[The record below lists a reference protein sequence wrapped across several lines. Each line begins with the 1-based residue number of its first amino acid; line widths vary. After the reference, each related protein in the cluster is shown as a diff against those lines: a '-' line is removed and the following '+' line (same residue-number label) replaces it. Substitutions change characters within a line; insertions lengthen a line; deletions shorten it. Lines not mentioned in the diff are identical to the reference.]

1 MRIFYSAQSSP
12 NETALPSSRLWYVNL
27 CLPLKDLGH
36 DIIPF
41 ETDYLH
47 AAYDLDPYVPEHQPL
62 IMQRRSKFS
71 EDLLQAVQT
80 AHRRAPIDLFF
91 SYFSSAHV
99 EGDAIRE
106 IGKMGITTVNWYCN
120 ASYQFHLVKDL
131 APAYHYCLVPEKFR
145 LEDYRQA
152 GARPIYC
159 QEAANPN
166 VYRPYDLPREFQATF
181 VGQRYGNRPDY
192 IRALV
197 NAGIEVRVWGPHWE
211 TMVESTQGRELFGQ
225 RIANLLRLRQSPWL
239 TNGAGRYGG
248 PLSDEAMIQMYSRSK
263 ISLGFSSVADAAL
276 GIKQVRLRDF
286 EAPMSGAFYL
296 VEYFEELEECF
307 LPDQEIVCFASE
319 RELIEKVKY
328 YLAHEADRE
337 RIRQAGLKRARSEHT
352 WHQRFQQMFRSIG
365 MA

>member
-1 MRIFYSAQSSP
+1 MRIFFCAQSTP
-12 NETALPSSRLWYVNL
+12 NESALPSSRLWYVNL

-41 ETDYLH
+41 ETEYLH

-62 IMQRRSKFS
+62 IVQRRPQFS
-71 EDLLQAVQT
+71 EDLLQAVTT

-91 SYFSSAHV
+91 SYFSTAHV
-99 EGDAIRE
+99 EADAIRE
-106 IGKMGITTVNWYCN
+106 IGKMGITTMNWYCN

-131 APAYHYCLVPEKFR
+131 APAYQYCLVPEKFR
-145 LEDYRQA
+145 LEDYRRA
-152 GARPIYC
+152 GAHPIYC

-166 VYRPYDLPREFQATF
+166 FYRPHDLRREFDATF

-197 NAGIEVRVWGPHWE
+197 DAGIDVRVWGPHWD
-211 TMVESTQGRELFGQ
+211 TMVESSQRKETFGK
-225 RIANLLRLRQSPWL
+225 RIANLLRLRRAPWL

-248 PLSDEAMIQMYSRSK
+248 PLSDEALIHMYSRSK
-263 ISLGFSSVADAAL
+263 ISLGFSSVANAS

-296 VEYFEELEECF
+296 VEYFEELNECF
-307 LPDQEIVCFASE
+307 LPDKEIVCFGSE
-319 RELIEKVKY
+319 AELIEKVKY
-328 YLAHEADRE
+328 YLDHEADRE

-352 WHQRFQQMFRSIG
+352 WHQRFQHVFRAIG
-365 MA
+365 K